1 MYVEHTG
8 TSVKTLLVTN
18 YAELEEVIGQV
29 KKKNV
34 LQKYITSG
42 VVEIE

>member
-34 LQKYITSG
+34 RNITSG